1 GINLDLVMTDRTLFQ
16 GDAEPARVKG
26 YGIVPSEWARTLV
39 GAGETASPG
48 HRRTAGVEPAPRQK
62 RPPVPDPSPPQGFG
76 SPPDR
81 DAPPGRDVPRVRDAP
96 PEQDREFEIWVRRL
110 YTAPTTGELLTMD
123 SKARLFPPRL
133 RRFIETRDDTCR
145 TPYCDAPIRHI
156 DHIVPWHS
164 GGITTLSNG
173 AGLCEACNHTKENAG
188 WSANTVSGD
197 VHTVELRTP
206 TGHVYRSKAPPM
218 PDPGTLRATAPM
230 SESPGIF
237 VS

>member
-39 GAGETASPG
+39 GAGEAASRG

-62 RPPVPDPSPPQGFG
+62 RPPVPDPSLRQGFG

-81 DAPPGRDVPRVRDAP
+81 DAPPGRDVPRVGDAP

-164 GGITTLSNG
+164 GGTTTLSNG

-188 WSANTVSGD
+188 WSANTMPGER
-197 VHTVELRTP
+197 HTLEIRTP
-206 TGHVYRSKAPPM
+206 TGHSYQSQAPPL
-218 PDPGTLRATAPM
+218 PGHRPTRT
-230 SESPGIF
+230 
-237 VS
+237 